1 MEKAK
6 RIDVCSRFFFP
17 AVFAVFNVAYW
28 FNYLLQARQEFLKT
42 QKRMNEWAK
51 KNNNNWKQNDSKLD
65 YQKAKIILYMNSK
78 KTPACKRLFKIFG
91 ILWNTSKIIILDIS
105 IFVLF
110 FGRNLWIRATLQL
123 RIYYNILLKAQENF
137 CDH

>member
-78 KTPACKRLFKIFG
+78 KTLPVKDFLKYLGFFE
-91 ILWNTSKIIILDIS
+91 ILAK
-105 IFVLF
+105 VL
-110 FGRNLWIRATLQL
+110 
-123 RIYYNILLKAQENF
+123 Y
-137 CDH
+137 

>member
-1 MEKAK
+1 MTFFVPKCWYFLTFFSSTKKKYPMEKAK

-51 KNNNNWKQNDSKLD
+51 KRNNNWKQKDSKLD

-78 KTPACKRLFKIFG
+78 KKPCL
-91 ILWNTSKIIILDIS
+91 
-105 IFVLF
+105 
-110 FGRNLWIRATLQL
+110 
-123 RIYYNILLKAQENF
+123 
-137 CDH
+137 